1 MRISPVP
8 FLLLTIACVT
18 GVAVHAGAEQAPG
31 RARDAGSAT
40 ATPAVARVD
49 VNKIDPETFQ
59 AIAYRLA
66 EGEAPKIDGHL
77 SEEAW
82 QKAPVQGHFIQRE
95 PEFGMPATQP
105 TEFRVLYDARKIYFG
120 VWVWDDNQA
129 GIIASEM
136 KRDSGLRKGDQIKI
150 AIDTFHDHR
159 NSFSFFTNP
168 LGAEKDAQTVEN
180 GRTINYD
187 WNAVWEVKT
196 SQDDRGW
203 YIEIAVPLSQLRFPT
218 TVGEATWGFNICRIL
233 MRRNEESYWV
243 PFPREWSA
251 SGFTRMSHAGVLL
264 GLKDMTSRR
273 RVELLPF
280 LAPKVARDFDAR
292 TPLTKDAGYGFDA
305 RIGLTSELTADATFK
320 TDFAQVEADQEV
332 VNTTRFSLFF
342 PEKRQFFT
350 ESAGI
355 FDYGRSGNSP
365 GGDVGTNDPGLLPV
379 FYSRTIGLAQGQEI
393 PIIGGGKITG
403 RAGPYALG
411 IVNMTTDAATVRV
424 SGRPLAVDRANYTAI
439 RVKRNILSKS
449 TIGGILLNRQGA
461 AGSAHDFNRTAGL
474 DAGLV
479 FGQYLTITS
488 LFAKTFSPASTTKD
502 DAKVLDVIFK
512 TDRYNLQSTYYDIA
526 ERFNAEMGFIQR
538 TDVRNARTIAG
549 WTPRPK
555 IRGIRQLQ
563 FTGTVDYFENH
574 DGRVDSRL
582 GKFEFV
588 AQRQDTGSFRA
599 SVQHDYDYLPF
610 NWQTVGTTIP
620 IGDYG
625 WNTVST
631 TYATNQSKRLFV
643 TAGADLGGYYDGE
656 KQTARVGGGILLRR
670 ALLVEPN
677 YTRNRITMPARP
689 PYVTSTLNLRVSQS
703 FSPHLFLKAFFQY
716 NDERRTASTN
726 FLFWYIYRPGSDFYV
741 VYNDGR
747 EIDPPGLHFVRTRNR
762 SLQVKMTYWISR

>member
-1 MRISPVP
+1 MRRFPVS
-8 FLLLTIACVT
+8 LLLAITVAT
-18 GVAVHAGAEQAPG
+18 GVTVAPVRAQVPA
-31 RARDAGSAT
+31 RARDAA
-40 ATPAVARVD
+40 ATPLSTASTGRVD
-49 VNKIDPETFQ
+49 VNKIDPETFH
-59 AIAYRLA
+59 AMAYRLA
-66 EGEAPKIDGHL
+66 DGEAPKIDGRL

-95 PEFGMPATQP
+95 PEFGMPATQQ
-105 TEFRVLYDARKIYFG
+105 TEFRVLYDERKIYFG

-136 KRDSGLRKGDQIKI
+136 KRDSGLQKGDQIKI

-168 LGAEKDAQTVEN
+168 FGAEKDAHTVEN

-196 SQDDRGW
+196 SRDGRGW
-203 YIEIAVPLSQLRFPT
+203 YIEIAVPLNQLRFPT
-218 TVGEATWGFNICRIL
+218 TIGESTWGFNMCRIL
-233 MRRNEESYWV
+233 IRRNEESYWV

-251 SGFTRMSHAGVLL
+251 SGFSRMSHAGVLL
-264 GLKDMTSRR
+264 GLRDMTSRR

-292 TPLTKDAGYGFDA
+292 TPLTKAARYGLDA
-305 RIGLTSELTADATFK
+305 RIGLTSELTADATYK

-365 GGDVGTNDPGLLPV
+365 GGDVGSNDPGLLPV
-379 FYSRTIGLAQGQEI
+379 FYSRTVGLAQGQEI

-411 IVNMTTDAATVRV
+411 IVNMTTDAANVRV

-461 AGSAHDFNRTAGL
+461 AGSPNDFNRTAGL

-488 LFAKTFSPASTTKD
+488 LFAKTFTPAARGRD
-502 DAKVLDVIFK
+502 EAKVVDVIFK
-512 TDRYNLQSTYYDIA
+512 TDKYNLQSTYYDIA

-538 TDVRNARTIAG
+538 TDVRNARMIAG

-555 IRGIRQLQ
+555 IRGIRQLR

-582 GKFEFV
+582 GRFEFV
-588 AQRQDTGSFRA
+588 AQRQDNGSFKA
-599 SVQHDYDYLPF
+599 SVQHDYDFLPF
-610 NWQTVGTTIP
+610 AWQTVGTTIP
-620 IGDYG
+620 IGVYD
-625 WNTVST
+625 WNTFST
-631 TYATNQSKRLFV
+631 TYATSQSKRRFV
-643 TAGADLGGYYDGE
+643 TAGADLGGYYGGE
-656 KQTARVGGGILLRR
+656 KQTARVSGGLLLGRT
-670 ALLVEPN
+670 LLVEPN
-677 YTRNRITMPARP
+677 YARNRITMPASR
-689 PYVTSTLNLRVSQS
+689 PYVTNTLNLRVSQS
-703 FSPHLFLKAFFQY
+703 FSPHLFVKAFFQY

-747 EIDPPGLHFVRTRNR
+747 EIDPPGLHFLRPRNR